1 MFELT
6 GFIHAFLST
15 DDVVHLELP
24 AVQINEAM
32 VQSSIDGEAELRATH
47 KSLVGSLK
55 SVICSTST
63 SPKFKAV
70 AALGLGALAGAT
82 AKFMGSLVRLTSL
95 HVPAYSLL
103 LTSLPVPKWDQIQAT
118 W

>member
-1 MFELT
+1 MLF
-6 GFIHAFLST
+6 GSVHAFLST
-15 DDVVHLELP
+15 KNRLHLGPP

-32 VQSSIDGEAELRATH
+32 VQSSTGDQADLRATH

-82 AKFMGSLVRLTSL
+82 AKFMGSSVGLTCL
-95 HVPAYSLL
+95 HL
-103 LTSLPVPKWDQIQAT
+103 QA
-118 W
+118 

>member
-1 MFELT
+1 M
-6 GFIHAFLST
+6 
-15 DDVVHLELP
+15 
-24 AVQINEAM
+24 QINEAM
-32 VQSSIDGEAELRATH
+32 VQSSTGDQADLRATH

-82 AKFMGSLVRLTSL
+82 AKFMGSSVGLTCL
-95 HVPAYSLL
+95 HL
-103 LTSLPVPKWDQIQAT
+103 QA
-118 W
+118 